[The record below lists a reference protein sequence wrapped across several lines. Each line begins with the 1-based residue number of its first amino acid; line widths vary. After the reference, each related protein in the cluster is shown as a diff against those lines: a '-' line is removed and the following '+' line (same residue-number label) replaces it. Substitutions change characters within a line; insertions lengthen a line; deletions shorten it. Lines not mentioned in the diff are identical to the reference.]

1 MEALAEQMIE
11 DREMAIEMAEEVSE
25 NCKSKWK
32 NYRHCKEIFLW
43 FHVQSFDKFYSKWKY
58 HDQPIIWWLKI

>member
-25 NCKSKWK
+25 NCKSK
-32 NYRHCKEIFLW
+32 
-43 FHVQSFDKFYSKWKY
+43 
-58 HDQPIIWWLKI
+58 